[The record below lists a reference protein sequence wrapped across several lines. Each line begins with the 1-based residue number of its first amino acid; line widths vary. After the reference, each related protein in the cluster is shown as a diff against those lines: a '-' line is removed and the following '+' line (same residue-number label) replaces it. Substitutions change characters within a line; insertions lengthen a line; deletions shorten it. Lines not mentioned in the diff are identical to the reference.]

1 MQNSWEA
8 RAEMA
13 GRDQTTS
20 GRSVLL
26 AELSWVLLF
35 AVSQRCISQS
45 PEVHFTLPF
54 VLCAVEMGIR
64 EWVRRIRE
72 WARRLVSLPGTKI

>member
-1 MQNSWEA
+1 
-8 RAEMA
+8 MA

-20 GRSVLL
+20 GRSMLL

-35 AVSQRCISQS
+35 AVSQGCISRS

-54 VLCAVEMGIR
+54 VLCAVEMGT
-64 EWVRRIRE
+64 RE
-72 WARRLVSLPGTKI
+72 WATQAGVLTWHEDIDALPLTELWP